1 MLYDNRVTLT
11 IVQARE
17 KKVVSR
23 LQIKYHREKTISFC
37 FETPKYSKIGDS
49 LLINLT
55 WNPRKKDWR
64 GHPPTPRKLPPFG
77 PPPLG
82 SPQVIP
88 GGGGGGGG
96 GGRRGIDIF

>member
-64 GHPPTPRKLPPFG
+64 GHPPNLSEIASFWIPSPLKFRCPP
-77 PPPLG
+77 
-82 SPQVIP
+82 
-88 GGGGGGGG
+88 
-96 GGRRGIDIF
+96 